1 MIKREVTIF
10 LIICIIYVLALIGY
24 KQNPF
29 IYRMDPHLIGR
40 YYLSQDITH
49 EVDGKRLF
57 LSDDEIHIAAGYLYA
72 MGENPVDYN
81 FQHPPLI
88 KYMFGFMTRLTDNP
102 YLVQVMLSIVLLMST
117 YYLALRI
124 SGSKT
129 VAMGSVVLLSFDRL
143 FISFSTQALL
153 DLGQS
158 VLIMFYLTTSV
169 YFRDKYWLQG
179 IVLGLLL
186 TSKFWAGSLFF
197 IVFINSYL
205 MLRKQFNLRGFMRQL
220 SVGFFIFC
228 LVYIRSFVE
237 QRGAFNIVFFEL
249 KTLKYWFHH
258 SVSSVPGASLI
269 LFTTGYLKSWWG
281 AQEVLRAQYWS
292 LVWPIGLCTTAVI
305 ASKRILGEKLKLS
318 TPTLIYTIPVTYLG
332 YLSIQAAYERYFIIL
347 LPYLYIGMA
356 SILTPPIM
364 KMLPRR

>member
-10 LIICIIYVLALIGY
+10 LIICIIYVSALIGY

-29 IYRMDPHLIGR
+29 TYRMDPHLIGR

-49 EVDGKRLF
+49 EVDGKRQF

-102 YLVQVMLSIVLLMST
+102 YLVQVILSIALLTST
-117 YYLALRI
+117 YYVALRI
-124 SGSKT
+124 SGSKI
-129 VAMGSVVLLSFDRL
+129 VAMGSVVLLSSDRL

-158 VLIMFYLTTSV
+158 VLIMLYLTTSV
-169 YFRDKYWLQG
+169 YIRDKYWPQG

-186 TSKFWAGSLFF
+186 TAKFWAGSLFF
-197 IVFINSYL
+197 IVFINL
-205 MLRKQFNLRGFMRQL
+205 FLILKKQFNLRRFIYQL
-220 SVGFFIFC
+220 GVGFFVFC
-228 LVYIRSFVE
+228 LVYLRSFIA

-269 LFTTGYLKSWWG
+269 LFITGYLKSWWG
-281 AQEVLRAQYWS
+281 AKELLRAQYWS
-292 LVWPIGLCTTAVI
+292 LAWPIGLCITTVVAC
-305 ASKRILGEKLKLS
+305 KRILGEKLRPS

-356 SILTPPIM
+356 SILTEPIM
-364 KMLPRR
+364 KLLRRR

>member
-1 MIKREVTIF
+1 MKVNNYLVLFAISA
-10 LIICIIYVLALIGY
+10 IYFASLFFY
-24 KQNPF
+24 RQNPF
-29 IYRMDPHLIGR
+29 VYRMDPHLIGR

-102 YLVQVMLSIVLLMST
+102 YLVQVILSVALLMST

-124 SGSKT
+124 SESKI
-129 VAMGSVVLLSFDRL
+129 VAMGAVVLLSFDRL

-158 VLIMFYLTTSV
+158 VLIMLYLITSV

-186 TSKFWAGSLFF
+186 TAKFWAGSLFF

-205 MLRKQFNLRGFMRQL
+205 MLRKQFNLRRFIYQL
-220 SVGFFIFC
+220 GVGSVMFC
-228 LVYIRSFVE
+228 LVYLRSFVA
-237 QRGAFNIVFFEL
+237 QRGAFNIIFFEL

-258 SVSSVPGASLI
+258 SVSSVYGASLI

-281 AQEVLRAQYWS
+281 AKEVLRAQYWS
-292 LVWPIGLCTTAVI
+292 LVWPIGLCITAVV
-305 ASKRILGEKLKLS
+305 ACKRILREKLRVS
-318 TPTLIYTIPVTYLG
+318 PATLIYTIPVTYLG

-347 LPYLYIGMA
+347 LPYLYIGLS

-364 KMLPRR
+364 KKLRRR